1 MDNVNEIYDITN
13 ELRQMLEE
21 LPIDEKRE
29 DYINKID
36 KLLERRGKLIEGLS
50 GALSKEQENVI
61 KKTIDLYDKEKETL
75 NKLFKEIENDLLKT
89 GQKKKLHNRYTQKPI
104 LLDGMFIDKRK

>member
-1 MDNVNEIYDITN
+1 MDTVNEIYDITN
-13 ELRQMLEE
+13 ELKQLLEE
-21 LPIDEKRE
+21 LPIDEDRE
-29 DYINKID
+29 EYINKID

-50 GALSKEQENVI
+50 GVLSKEQENI
-61 KKTIDLYDKEKETL
+61 IRKTIDLYDKEKETL